1 MSAREL
7 EALVCGFQAPCTMFN
22 GENSLGDQFM
32 VWISD
37 EPAGRSE
44 PGLYLLLSS
53 ISELQVNIF

>member
-1 MSAREL
+1 
-7 EALVCGFQAPCTMFN
+7 MFN

-32 VWISD
+32 VWASD

-53 ISELQVNIF
+53 ISELKVNIF